1 MKISITAVDEASPSA
16 PFVLRGNYSNSIRFA
31 AQAGFEA
38 VELHLSDPSHLD
50 TEDVVRTIAHNGVSI
65 SSIGTGMAFLRE
77 GITLT
82 HADAAVRQ
90 RALERML
97 DFIRLG
103 GRLGSV
109 VIVGLIKG
117 QVKDHGSRASYE
129 RTLSGAL
136 DRCLDL
142 ASQVGVDLVLEA
154 VNRYESDILNT
165 IEEMANFTRRFH
177 TQRLKVHIDT
187 FHMNMEE
194 TDFSQCIEAA
204 EGHIGHV
211 HIADSNRRYPGQGHF
226 RFDPVLEAL
235 QRIGYRGALAVEC
248 LPWPSSEEAARQA
261 CRYLRAKVPAR
272 LAA

>member
-1 MKISITAVDEASPSA
+1 MKISITAVDDASPSA

-31 AQAGFEA
+31 AQTGFEA
-38 VELHLSDPSHLD
+38 VELHLSDPAHLD
-50 TEDVVRTIAHNGVSI
+50 TEGVLKTITQTGLSI

-82 HADAAVRQ
+82 HADPGMRQ
-90 RALERML
+90 LALQRML

-117 QVKDHGSRASYE
+117 QVKDHGSRESYE
-129 RTLSGAL
+129 RTLSAAL
-136 DRCLDL
+136 DQCLAVAHEL
-142 ASQVGVDLVLEA
+142 GVDLVIEA

-165 IEEMANFTRRFH
+165 IEEMAKFTQRFQ
-177 TQRLKVHIDT
+177 TPRLKVHIDT

-194 TDFSQCIEAA
+194 TNFSECIEAA
-204 EGHIGHV
+204 EGQIGHV
-211 HIADSNRRYPGQGHF
+211 HIADSNRRYPGQGHY

-235 QRIGYRGALAVEC
+235 QRIKYQGALAVEC
-248 LPWPSSEEAARQA
+248 VPWPSSEEAARQA
-261 CRYLRAKVPAR
+261 CQYLRTRVQPHTAS
-272 LAA
+272 